1 MLETPAPATAS
12 TSSTSEET
20 HFPRWQVRERLTKV
34 LASVKAIREEASQI
48 TELPSSTPTE
58 SEEPQG
64 VNSRTQ
70 GVTSQ
75 AGPSKAVNREADL
88 SALCEEVTHEPCAIL
103 LTPLNVS

>member
-1 MLETPAPATAS
+1 MFAIATLRTIRVES
-12 TSSTSEET
+12 LVVTDSCPVSSRFA
-20 HFPRWQVRERLTKV
+20 HN
-34 LASVKAIREEASQI
+34 SVKAIREEASQI